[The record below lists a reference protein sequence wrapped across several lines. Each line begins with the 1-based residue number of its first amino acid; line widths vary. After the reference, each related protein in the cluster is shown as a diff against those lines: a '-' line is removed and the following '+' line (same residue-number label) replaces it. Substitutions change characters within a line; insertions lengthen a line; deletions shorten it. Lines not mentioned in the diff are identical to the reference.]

1 MFNKNSLRVLSLNTY
16 HGCSSLIRTE
26 IIYEKPKFISIF
38 FKKNHLPY
46 CGAITKFVCSLKK
59 LNLVG
64 HGLRRQVIF
73 KILIPF
79 TAAITNSYSQSN
91 IPESKAFTKTID
103 ITY

>member
-1 MFNKNSLRVLSLNTY
+1 MKNQNSYR
-16 HGCSSLIRTE
+16 
-26 IIYEKPKFISIF
+26 F
-38 FKKNHLPY
+38 FFQKKSFTL
-46 CGAITKFVCSLKK
+46 GAITKFVCSLKK